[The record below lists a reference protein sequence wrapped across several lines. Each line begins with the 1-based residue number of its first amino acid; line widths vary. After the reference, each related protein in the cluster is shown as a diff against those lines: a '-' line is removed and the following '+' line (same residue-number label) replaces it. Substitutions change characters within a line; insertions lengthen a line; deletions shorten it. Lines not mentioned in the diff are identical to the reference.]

1 MNLLTKKALFFL
13 FIIFQFANAQ
23 ETNSESIRKLKKEET
38 KKLVLSAVKEY
49 NDAIWRKA
57 VARARKRA
65 STPDAIKALDAILN
79 KEENGIDPVNDLR
92 LLVNN
97 AKKFDNDKRLLKKG
111 VYNDKMLN
119 TFIANEISTFYSG
132 GTDVSFTKFSGSYNT
147 TKKTFDFLWNIDLRP
162 LENRNKNLNTILSV
176 GTEIKT
182 NDEFG
187 TLFKEGELQESN
199 IALKGKFTWVIDG
212 KINFKPKELNN
223 RVIIDRNDMVLD
235 YRENVLNPKY
245 KTAAE
250 KWAKTFTENTDSQ
263 KDSLNILY
271 KEGFNNSKNREK
283 NYYNII
289 DGIGQKE
296 YNRLYSKI
304 AADEIAFIKKNK
316 LFRTVSANWLSI
328 DLFTGLGKDE
338 FITIPSSSDTTQ
350 TTNSFRTLNFNVAWS
365 YLLKWN
371 DDSGILLSPKFS
383 LGNTNNIAFESISSK
398 PLQTISNPV
407 ENVEIIEASKD
418 VYITDYMENLSHSLG
433 FDFTGLIKG
442 RGGFSASI
450 SKSFGEFERTNWKL
464 GIPIVTYDDKGKPQL
479 NFEIQWRETNG
490 IHTVGIAT
498 SILFGKLI
506 D

>member
-1 MNLLTKKALFFL
+1 MKLLTKKALFFL
-13 FIIFQFANAQ
+13 FITFQFVNAQ
-23 ETNSESIRKLKKEET
+23 DTNSESIRKLKKEET

-57 VARARKRA
+57 VARARQRA
-65 STPDAIKALDAILN
+65 NTPDAINALDTILS
-79 KEENGIDPVNDLR
+79 KEKNGTDPVRDLR

-97 AKKFDNDKRLLKKG
+97 AKKFDSDKRLLKKG

-147 TKKTFDFLWNIDLRP
+147 TKKTFDFLWNIDLRS

-245 KTAAE
+245 NTAAK
-250 KWAKTFTENTDSQ
+250 KWTKAFTEKTDSQ

-289 DGIGQKE
+289 DDMGQKE

-350 TTNSFRTLNFNVAWS
+350 TTNSFRTLNFNVSWS

-371 DDSGILLSPKFS
+371 DDSGILLSPKFA
-383 LGNTNNIAFESISSK
+383 LGNTNNIAFDNISSK
-398 PLQTISNPV
+398 PFQTISEPV
-407 ENVEIIEASKD
+407 ENIEIIEATKN
-418 VYITDYMENLSHSLG
+418 VYITDYMENLSPALG
-433 FDFTGLIKG
+433 FDFTGLIRG

-450 SKSFGEFERTNWKL
+450 SKSFGDFERTNWKL

-490 IHTVGIAT
+490 IHTIGIAT

>member
-1 MNLLTKKALFFL
+1 MKLLTKIAFFL
-13 FIIFQFANAQ
+13 FIVILQSVKAQ
-23 ETNSESIRKLKKEET
+23 ENNNEKIRELKKEET

-49 NDAIWRKA
+49 NNAIWRKA
-57 VARARKRA
+57 VARARQRA
-65 STPDAIKALDAILN
+65 NTPDAANALNTLLN
-79 KEENGIDPVNDLR
+79 KDKKDSKPINDLR
-92 LLVNN
+92 LLVQN

-111 VYNDKMLN
+111 IYNDKMLN

-147 TKKTFDFLWNIDLRP
+147 TKKTFDFLWNIDLRTV
-162 LENRNKNLNTILSV
+162 ENRNKNLNTILSV

-212 KINFKPKELNN
+212 KINFKPKEHNN
-223 RVIIDRNDMVLD
+223 RVIIDRNDMVLE

-245 KTAAE
+245 NTAAN
-250 KWAKTFTENTDSQ
+250 KWTKTFAEKTDSQ

-283 NYYNII
+283 NYYDLI
-289 DGIGQKE
+289 DEMGQKE

-304 AADEIAFIKKNK
+304 ATDEIAFIKQNK

-328 DLFTGLGKDE
+328 DLFAGLGKDE
-338 FITIPSSSDTTQ
+338 FITIPSPSDTTQ
-350 TTNSFRTLNFNVAWS
+350 TKNSFRTLNLNVSWS

-371 DDSGILLSPKFS
+371 DDSGILLSPKFA
-383 LGNTNNIAFESISSK
+383 LGNSNNIAFDNISSK
-398 PLQTISNPV
+398 PLQTISEPV
-407 ENVEIIEASKD
+407 ENIEIIEASKD
-418 VYITDYMENLSHSLG
+418 IYITDYTENLSPSLG

-464 GIPIVTYDDKGKPQL
+464 GFPIVTYDAKGKPQL